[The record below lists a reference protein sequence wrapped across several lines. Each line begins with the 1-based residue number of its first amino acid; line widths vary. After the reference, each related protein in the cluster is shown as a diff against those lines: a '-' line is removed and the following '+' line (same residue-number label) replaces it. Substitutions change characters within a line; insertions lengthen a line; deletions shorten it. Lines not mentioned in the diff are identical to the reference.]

1 MSGVIDIAF
10 YQPDIPANVGAAARL
25 CAVFGLDLHI
35 IEPAGFPWSH
45 AAFRRAGMDYLDHVT
60 IVRHDSWPRF
70 LEAMAGR
77 RLVLA
82 TTKGA
87 VCHHEFPFARGDV
100 LLFGRES
107 AGVPDEV
114 HEAAGARVKIPM
126 RPGLRSLNVAMS
138 AGIMAAEA
146 LRQLRAF
153 PAEST

>member
-1 MSGVIDIAF
+1 MSGVVDIAF

-25 CAVFGLDLHI
+25 CAVFGLVLHV

-45 AAFRRAGMDYLDHVT
+45 AAFRRAGMDYLDHVA
-60 IVRHDSWPRF
+60 IVRHDSWTRF
-70 LEAMAGR
+70 QEAMTGR

-82 TTKGA
+82 TTRGSVA
-87 VCHHEFPFARGDV
+87 HHHFTFRKGDV

-107 AGVPDEV
+107 AGVPEAV
-114 HEAAGARVKIPM
+114 HAVADARVRIPM

-146 LRQLRAF
+146 LRQLQAF
-153 PAEST
+153 PAESP